1 MTDNINPSHYKD
13 GPFECIELSRLLSSD
28 WGQAVQYCFRWQ
40 HKNGVEDLKKALWF
54 INDAI
59 THNVPFFAACCKR
72 NADILEAQA
81 IRLLGILQAE
91 NWADLEQFWRNLK
104 WGDRVDVLE
113 ALTENRKG
121 RQVIMEHIV
130 QFAIGIDDETIQ
142 NRIEEHAYS
151 DVLNKLTKNAVDSVF
166 SHSSAYTRDIMWE
179 GLMGEALQSFL
190 EERKDEIIDK
200 AANMLADR
208 FQRTKKYREA
218 MGAVIAK
225 DGE

>member
-1 MTDNINPSHYKD
+1 
-13 GPFECIELSRLLSSD
+13 
-28 WGQAVQYCFRWQ
+28 
-40 HKNGVEDLKKALWF
+40 
-54 INDAI
+54 
-59 THNVPFFAACCKR
+59 
-72 NADILEAQA
+72 
-81 IRLLGILQAE
+81 
-91 NWADLEQFWRNLK
+91 
-104 WGDRVDVLE
+104 
-113 ALTENRKG
+113 
-121 RQVIMEHIV
+121 MEHIV

-200 AANMLADR
+200 VANMLADR